1 MDFAGAAGFDLVPVD
16 LVAVDFVAVDFVA
29 SADFIGSAGMG
40 WIWA

>member
-1 MDFAGAAGFDLVPVD
+1 VDFAGAAGFD

-40 WIWA
+40 